1 MEFTDKQPIYVQIS
15 DYFCDNIIS
24 RQWKENDKIPS
35 VREVAVSLEVNP
47 NTAMRSFTFLQEK
60 EIIYNKR
67 GIGYFVA
74 ENGYEKALEMRKE
87 VFKNKELPLIF
98 KSMLLLNIDC
108 AEIEKLF
115 NLYKVNFNNLNN
127 EEQ

>member
-1 MEFTDKQPIYVQIS
+1 MEFTDKQPIYIQIS
-15 DYFCDNIIS
+15 DYFCDNIIT

-87 VFKNKELPLIF
+87 LFVEKELPSIF
-98 KSMLLLNIDC
+98 KSMLLLQISCSD
-108 AEIEKLF
+108 IEKLY
-115 NLYKVNFNNLNN
+115 NLYKESNNDINIK
-127 EEQ
+127 